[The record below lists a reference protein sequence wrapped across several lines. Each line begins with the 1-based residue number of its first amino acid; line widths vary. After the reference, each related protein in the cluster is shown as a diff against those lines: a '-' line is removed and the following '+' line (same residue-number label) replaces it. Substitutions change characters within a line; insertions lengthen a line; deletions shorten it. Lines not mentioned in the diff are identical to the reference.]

1 MKPERRPHLEMQKRY
16 FDQRVDFFCQ
26 PIPESIKER
35 TGQIVASA
43 GLEADST
50 VLDVGTGI
58 GVLVGHFLAEGVQAS
73 RIVGC
78 DLSSRM
84 LAQAKKKYP
93 EVHFWLGDIVDLSI
107 PLPRDFPGDIKSFSF
122 VFFNACFGN
131 MFDQVEALK
140 AASVLTRGRG
150 TIVISHPLGAGFVD
164 SLHRSEPEIVPHLL
178 PDLEDYQ
185 SWAETVGYRIDHFDD
200 RPGFYLARL
209 VCNRDER
216 GD

>member
-26 PIPESIKER
+26 PVPDSIQER
-35 TGQIVASA
+35 TGRIVASA

-58 GVLVGHFLAEGVQAS
+58 GVLIGHFLEEGVPAS

-84 LAQAKKKYP
+84 LAQAKQKFP
-93 EVHFWLGDIVDLSI
+93 EAHFWLGDIVDLTM
-107 PLPRDFPGDIKSFSF
+107 PLPPDFPPGIKSFDF

-131 MFDQVEALK
+131 MFDQEEALK
-140 AASVLTRGRG
+140 AASRLTRGRG

-164 SLHRSEPEIVPHLL
+164 SLHQSEPEIVPHLL
-178 PDLEDYQ
+178 PSLEAYQ
-185 SWAETVGYRIDHFDD
+185 GWAETVGYEIDHYDD

-209 VCNRDER
+209 VCSRYDT